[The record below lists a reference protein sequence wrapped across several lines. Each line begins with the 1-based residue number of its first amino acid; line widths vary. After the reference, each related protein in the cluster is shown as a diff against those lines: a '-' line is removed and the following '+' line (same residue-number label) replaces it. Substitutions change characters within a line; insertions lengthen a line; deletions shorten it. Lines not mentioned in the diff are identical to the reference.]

1 VNSSAPVAWMI
12 CSTSANLPTSP
23 CSNRVAHHGGL
34 FGRTMLH
41 GVAQRQGRLAFGEV
55 AAEMFA
61 GLLHTR
67 RESDQANLMKV
78 RL

>member
-1 VNSSAPVAWMI
+1 
-12 CSTSANLPTSP
+12 
-23 CSNRVAHHGGL
+23 
-34 FGRTMLH
+34 MLH
-41 GVAQRQGRLAFGEV
+41 GVDQRQGRLAFGEV
-55 AAEMFA
+55 TAEMFA